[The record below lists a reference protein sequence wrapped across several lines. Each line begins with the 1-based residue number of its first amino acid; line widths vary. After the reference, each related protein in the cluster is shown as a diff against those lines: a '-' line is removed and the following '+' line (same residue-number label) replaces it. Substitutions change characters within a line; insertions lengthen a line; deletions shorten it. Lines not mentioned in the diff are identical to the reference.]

1 MKRPLLFGA
10 MGLAA
15 LCANAQTTVET
26 AQEVTEGNNSYVQ
39 AEASYATLY
48 FKYTADADQLLYINK
63 DFNGSFL
70 PTTDGTSSNVITYA
84 NENNG
89 KTMVVPVKAGQT
101 IYLVAMTSDQNVS
114 FSATSKAANIE
125 IGRAHV

>member
-1 MKRPLLFGA
+1 MLMKRPLLFGA

-70 PTTDGTSSNVITYA
+70 PTTDGTSSNVISCV

-89 KTMVVPVKAGQT
+89 NTIIVPVKAGQT
-101 IYLVAMTSDQNVS
+101 IYHD
-114 FSATSKAANIE
+114 KRPE
-125 IGRAHV
+125 R

>member
-1 MKRPLLFGA
+1 MLMKRPLLFGA

-48 FKYTADADQLLYINK
+48 FKYTANADQLLYINK

-70 PTTDGTSSNVITYA
+70 PTTDGT
-84 NENNG
+84 
-89 KTMVVPVKAGQT
+89 
-101 IYLVAMTSDQNVS
+101 
-114 FSATSKAANIE
+114 
-125 IGRAHV
+125 